1 MRITVID
8 VQFEV
13 MVEFQVP
20 TRRGVARY
28 FVTVQFNNDKCTYE
42 TILNLLEHEI
52 TPENIIYLVYE
63 SYKQQQKN
71 QERIDTLNTAI
82 INAQEGLQGA

>member
-1 MRITVID
+1 MKIKVTDIK
-8 VQFEV
+8 FEV

-28 FVTVQFNNDKCTYE
+28 FVTVMFYDGTHTYE

-52 TPENIIYLVYE
+52 TPENIIYFVDE
-63 SYKQQQKN
+63 SYKQNKKN
-71 QERIDTLNTAI
+71 HERIQTLNTAI
-82 INAQEGLQGA
+82 KNLQEGLQRA